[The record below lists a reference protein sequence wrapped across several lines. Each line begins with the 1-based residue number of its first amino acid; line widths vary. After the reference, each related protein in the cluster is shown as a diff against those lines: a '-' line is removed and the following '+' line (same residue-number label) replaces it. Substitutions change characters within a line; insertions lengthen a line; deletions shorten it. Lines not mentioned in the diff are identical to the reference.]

1 MIGDRISSLTDKIGM
16 KTLHLVLLAI
26 ASAGIYL
33 IVWLVERYK
42 VFNEMAGKEIISK
55 DFIATISILMGI
67 SGILASS
74 LDYTLA
80 SFAFFINIAVGI
92 MFIVAA
98 FKISKA
104 MEYFYAKN
112 FKLDLKFNKFYLVI
126 FHLFYIDYYIN
137 KLEEIERKESLLN
150 KEES

>member
-26 ASAGIYL
+26 ASGGIYL

-42 VFNEMAGKEIISK
+42 VFNEMADKEIISK
-55 DFIATISILMGI
+55 DFITTIAILMGI
-67 SGILASS
+67 SKMLASS
-74 LDYTLA
+74 LNYNLA
-80 SFAFFINIAVGI
+80 SLAFFINIAVGI

-112 FKLDLKFNKFYLVI
+112 FKLDLKFNTFYLVI
-126 FHLFYIDYYIN
+126 FDLFYINYYIN
-137 KLEEIERKESLLN
+137 ELVEIERKESLLN
-150 KEES
+150 KKES

>member
-26 ASAGIYL
+26 ASGGIYL

-42 VFNEMAGKEIISK
+42 VFNEMADKEIISK

-67 SGILASS
+67 SGFLSS
-74 LDYTLA
+74 LGGDTIALFA
-80 SFAFFINIAVGI
+80 SLVDIAWGI
-92 MFIVAA
+92 MFIVMA
-98 FKISKA
+98 FKVSKT
-104 MEYFYAKN
+104 MEDFYAKK

-126 FHLFYIDYYIN
+126 FNIFYINYCVN
-137 KLEEIERKESLLN
+137 ELVEIERKESFLN